1 MMSLLRYWG
10 QPTLPSLIDPRHH
23 RWLVLAVG
31 AAAQASFAAAF
42 AGLPVTG
49 VLMRHAYAMSTGQLG
64 LVLGCMALGVTSRSW
79 PGACSPTD
87 SATARSCSP
96 ACCPRAWR
104 CSPWAFLAPDAAHMP
119 SPCNWAAGWCWW
131 ACWGQRQLLVGPGHH
146 GLVHRRQARPGH
158 EHPADGIPAGGAIG
172 AALLPW
178 VAQHHGFRT
187 VFATL
192 AAFCVLTALLT
203 WLFLHER
210 PHPAAHRPAGPS
222 AAREPSPLRRPDIW
236 RLAIA
241 CGLLTAPQIAVLT
254 FGGVYLHD
262 RMAAGLSL
270 IAGVLVLV
278 QISGSVARIVI
289 GQRSDR
295 GADRRRLVRGI
306 GLLAA
311 GLTGALAL
319 FGTTH
324 LALAAALVAFTGLA
338 ASAWHGVAYTEI
350 AIMAGPS
357 RAGTALGII
366 GMTIFAS
373 AFLTPVLIPSCSP
386 TVPGPPPGA
395 ASPWPRCWRCR
406 SPRARAPPSAEH
418 PGPAGPDGV
427 RAPSRSPVRGGPR
440 PPTESRVRF
449 QAVARRRHQPRVA
462 TITWA
467 WIRPAT
473 GPLPQ
478 RPAIRAV
485 ATSTAASSRPGSR
498 ASISLRSGVP
508 RQ

>member
-64 LVLGCMALGVTSRSW
+64 LVLGCMALGVTFSELAW
-79 PGACSPTD
+79 GLLTD
-87 SATARSCSP
+87 RFGDRKVLLTGLLSTGLALFAMGF
-96 ACCPRAWR
+96 
-104 CSPWAFLAPDAAHMP
+104 FLAPDAAHMP
-119 SPCNWAAGWCWW
+119 SPL
-131 ACWGQRQLLVGPGHH
+131 QLGGGLVLVGLLGGSVNSSSGRAIMGWFTDGKR
-146 GLVHRRQARPGH
+146 GLAMSIRQTA
-158 EHPADGIPAGGAIG
+158 IPAGGAIG

-222 AAREPSPLRRPDIW
+222 AACEPSPLRRPDIW

-278 QISGSVARIVI
+278 QLSGSVARIVI

-373 AFLTPVLIPSCSP
+373 AFLTPVLIPFVLAHSS
-386 TVPGPPPGA
+386 
-395 ASPWPRCWRCR
+395 W
-406 SPRARAPPSAEH
+406 
-418 PGPAGPDGV
+418 
-427 RAPSRSPVRGGPR
+427 
-440 PPTESRVRF
+440 
-449 QAVARRRHQPRVA
+449 A
-462 TITWA
+462 TTWGC
-467 WIRPAT
+467 I
-473 GPLPQ
+473 
-478 RPAIRAV
+478 AV
-485 ATSTAASSRPGSR
+485 ATLLAVPITP
-498 ASISLRSGVP
+498 RSGP
-508 RQ
+508 AIG